1 MDSVVRFLETCGWAG
16 ARRMPIA
23 GDASARRYERLET
36 ATGATAVLMIDQD
49 VEIGSISRF
58 LAVSDTLLGG
68 GLSAPR
74 TLAAD
79 IGKGVVLLE
88 DFGPLRIADGLS
100 LGTFGEKNVYPAV
113 IETLVALQSIRPEI
127 ALATPD
133 RAVMAAMTDLA
144 LSWYAKGVH
153 DEPAPGA
160 SPIFPALETILAEIE
175 PATPVP
181 VHRDFHAENLFWLP
195 DREGAAR
202 IGIIDFQDMFLG
214 HPVYDLVSLLTDA
227 RRDIS
232 LELRTE
238 MIGYFCDLTQQLRPE
253 IEKAFAV
260 ISVQRN
266 MRILGVFARLAIRDH
281 KTQYLD
287 LIPRVWSYLT
297 EALAHPDL
305 KELSEHLVRA
315 LPAPDAGH
323 MSFLRASC

>member
-1 MDSVVRFLETCGWAG
+1 MA
-16 ARRMPIA
+16 IA

-36 ATGATAVLMIDQD
+36 ATGATAVLMIDR
-49 VEIGSISRF
+49 EAKIGSIQRF

-88 DFGPLRIADGLS
+88 DFGPVRIADGLS
-100 LGTFGEKNVYPAV
+100 LGKYREEDVYPAV

-133 RAVMAAMTDLA
+133 RAELAEMTNLA
-144 LSWYAKGVH
+144 LSWYAKGVQ
-153 DEPAPGA
+153 DEPALGA
-160 SPIFPALETILAEIE
+160 SAIFPVLETVLAEIE
-175 PATPVP
+175 PVTPVP

-195 DREGAAR
+195 DRQGAAR

-238 MIGYFCDLTQQLRPE
+238 MIGYFCDLAQQSRPE
-253 IEKAFAV
+253 VEKAFAV

-287 LIPRVWSYLT
+287 LIPRVWGYLT
-297 EALAHPDL
+297 AALAHSGL
-305 KELSEHLVRA
+305 EELAEHLRHA
-315 LPAPDAGH
+315 LPAPDADH
-323 MSFLRASC
+323 MSMLRASC